1 MNYVTE
7 DGLNATF
14 DLALHSLPP
23 TSPVTVHIYPDPEA
37 SLREINFLQ
46 QIQVSPDTVVFDASN
61 YTSTVQI
68 NITAEDDEWF
78 EDLHWANIH
87 INVTA
92 AQESFRR
99 MEHWLWVAVVDNERP
114 EIIVEPLAVT
124 VYETDGGLYKQPV
137 IDLELNDGTAVYVL
151 GRCPRGVLCC
161 CVVGRVHACVSPLCL
176 LPPTNRIDV
185 EHLRGIPAGIT
196 FIFCRAL
203 GESMSTFLFTSTKSR
218 LRRTPPSC
226 AAQPTTGTPPRACL

>member
-7 DGLNATF
+7 DGLNASF

-23 TSPVTVHIYPDPEA
+23 TSPVTVHIHADPEA

-46 QIQVSPDTVVFDASN
+46 QIHVYPDTVIFDASN

-68 NITAEDDEWF
+68 NIAADDDEWF

-114 EIIVEPLAVT
+114 EIIVDPLAVT
-124 VYETDGGLYKQPV
+124 VYETDGGLYNQPV
-137 IDLELNDGTAVYVL
+137 IDLELSDGTAVYVL
-151 GRCPRGVLCC
+151 EC
-161 CVVGRVHACVSPLCL
+161 SL
-176 LPPTNRIDV
+176 LI
-185 EHLRGIPAGIT
+185 A
-196 FIFCRAL
+196 
-203 GESMSTFLFTSTKSR
+203 
-218 LRRTPPSC
+218 
-226 AAQPTTGTPPRACL
+226 